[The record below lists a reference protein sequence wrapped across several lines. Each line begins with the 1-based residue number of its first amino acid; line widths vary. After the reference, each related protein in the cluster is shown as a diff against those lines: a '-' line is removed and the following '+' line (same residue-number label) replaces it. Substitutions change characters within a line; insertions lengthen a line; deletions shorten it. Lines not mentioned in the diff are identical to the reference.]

1 MLASIVIC
9 LFVTSIISFVWVSL
23 IDKQMKYQKENP
35 DYNPSEGWL
44 DWDDN
49 KATTEGKI

>member
-1 MLASIVIC
+1 MVVSIVIT
-9 LFVTSIISFVWVSL
+9 LLVASIISFVWVSL

-35 DYNPSEGWL
+35 DYNPSKGWL
-44 DWDDN
+44 DWDDD